1 MVVALPQ
8 QVGSKKMDKKKAIFI
23 AIVITVTVLLVS
35 LAVFISRGAASNATL
50 IWNSF
55 TNLLTDSMLSIY
67 RMFVALAVSFIV
79 AIIVGITAARKPLRS
94 EEHTSE
100 LQSRQYLV
108 CRLLLEKKKKT

>member
-50 IWNSF
+50 IFYSQF
-55 TNLLTDSMLSIY
+55 
-67 RMFVALAVSFIV
+67 
-79 AIIVGITAARKPLRS
+79 
-94 EEHTSE
+94 
-100 LQSRQYLV
+100 QYLASFLPLSHFLSLYLV
-108 CRLLLEKKKKT
+108 EVQWEWS